1 MSHLG
6 RTWSVSLTGVHGEL
20 IEVEATIESGLP
32 RVTLVGLPDAAVS
45 EARDR
50 CRAAVVNSEREW
62 PNRKLTIGLYPANKP
77 KTGTMHDLAIALAVL
92 AADAEVPA
100 AAIER
105 AVVLGELSLDGRLR
119 PLPGILPATMAAAD
133 AGFRTVIVPSAN
145 AAEAAVVGGIEV
157 RGVRSLRHAI
167 AALKGLPAPLETE
180 VPYVPVSAAA
190 WATTRRVDDLDL
202 DEVLGQAE
210 ARHSLEVSAAG
221 GHHLFLEGPPG
232 AGKTMLAE
240 RLPGLLP
247 DLSLGDALEV
257 SAIHSVAGIL
267 DSGAPLSRR
276 PPFLDP
282 HHTVSPTAI
291 VGGGGRV
298 LRPGAMSLAHR
309 GVLFLDEA
317 PEFSVRTLEA
327 MRQPLESG
335 EVTICRAENST
346 TFPARFQLVLAANPC
361 PCGFDWGRR
370 SRCECPP
377 AARLRYRARISGPV
391 RDRIDIYRSV
401 NPPSRQHLRDDLAH
415 VESTAVV
422 AARVIAARERQRFRY
437 RGTRWT
443 RNAEVPGTQLRK
455 RWPVRNKAARALD
468 DQLADGRISARGADR
483 VLRLAWTLA
492 DLGGRPA
499 PDDTDVEMALS
510 LRTSD
515 TLPVH
520 GAGGLV
526 GRAHSGSP
534 GGARRDDSRGPTSPV
549 GRRKEPADARDQHG
563 DPAVEVTAD
572 EGTPS

>member
-1 MSHLG
+1 MSQLG
-6 RTWSVSLTGVHGEL
+6 RTWSVSLTGVHGEV

-77 KTGTMHDLAIALAVL
+77 KTGTMHDLAIAMAVL
-92 AADAEVPA
+92 AADEEVPA
-100 AAIER
+100 SGIER
-105 AVVLGELSLDGRLR
+105 AVLLGELSLDGRLR
-119 PLPGILPATMAAAD
+119 PLPGILPATMAAAEN
-133 AGFRTVIVPSAN
+133 GFRTVMVPSAN
-145 AAEAAVVGGIEV
+145 AAEASVVKGVEV
-157 RGVRSLRHAI
+157 RAVRSLRHAI
-167 AALKGLPAPLETE
+167 ALLKGLPVPMEKE
-180 VPYVPVSAAA
+180 VPYRPVSTAA
-190 WATTRRVDDLDL
+190 WATARRVDDLDL
-202 DEVLGQAE
+202 NEVLGQVE
-210 ARHSLEVSAAG
+210 ARHSLEVAAAG

-247 DLSLGDALEV
+247 DLSLADALEV
-257 SAIHSVAGIL
+257 SAIHSVAGVL

-282 HHTVSPTAI
+282 HHTASPTAI

-346 TFPARFQLVLAANPC
+346 SFPARFQLVLAANPC

-377 AARLRYRARISGPV
+377 AARLRYRSRISGPV

-415 VESTAVV
+415 VERTAVV
-422 AARVIAARERQRFRY
+422 AARVLVARERQRLRY

-443 RNAEVPGTQLRK
+443 RNADVPGSQLRK
-455 RWPVRNKAARALD
+455 LWPVRNRAARALD
-468 DQLADGRISARGADR
+468 DKLADGRISARGADR

-499 PDDTDVEMALS
+499 PDDVDVEMALS

-515 TLPVH
+515 PLPVQ
-520 GAGGLV
+520 GERGLV
-526 GRAHSGSP
+526 RRA
-534 GGARRDDSRGPTSPV
+534 GPSTNPCRA
-549 GRRKEPADARDQHG
+549 GRRQGP
-563 DPAVEVTAD
+563 
-572 EGTPS
+572 

>member
-1 MSHLG
+1 MSRLG
-6 RTWSVSLTGVHGEL
+6 RTWSVSLTGVQGEV

-50 CRAAVVNSEREW
+50 CRAAVVNSDQDW

-77 KTGTMHDLAIALAVL
+77 KTGTMHDLAIAMAVL
-92 AADAEVPA
+92 CADGEVPA
-100 AAIER
+100 SGIDR
-105 AVVLGELSLDGRLR
+105 AVLLGELSLDGRVR

-133 AGFRTVIVPSAN
+133 AGFATVMVPSAN
-145 AAEAAVVGGIEV
+145 AGEASVVEGV
-157 RGVRSLRHAI
+157 QVCGVRSLRHAV
-167 AALKGLPAPLETE
+167 ALLKGLPVPADKE
-180 VPYVPVSAAA
+180 VPYRPVASSA
-190 WATTRRVDDLDL
+190 WATGRRVDDLDL
-202 DEVLGQAE
+202 SEVLGQAE
-210 ARHSLEVSAAG
+210 ARHSLEVAAAG

-247 DLSLGDALEV
+247 DLPLADALEV

-282 HHTVSPTAI
+282 HHTASPTSI

-335 EVTICRAENST
+335 EVTICRAESST
-346 TFPARFQLVLAANPC
+346 SFPARFQLVLAANPC

-370 SRCECPP
+370 PRCECPP
-377 AARLRYRARISGPV
+377 AARLRYRSRISGPV

-415 VESTAVV
+415 VESTQVV
-422 AARVIAARERQRFRY
+422 AARVLAARERQRFRY
-437 RGTRWT
+437 RGTRWA
-443 RNAEVPGTQLRK
+443 RNSDVPGSQLR
-455 RWPVRNKAARALD
+455 RSWPVRNAAARTLD
-468 DQLADGRISARGADR
+468 DRLADGRISARGADR
-483 VLRLAWTLA
+483 VLRLSWTLA
-492 DLGGRPA
+492 DLGGRA
-499 PDDTDVEMALS
+499 SPDDVDVEMAWA

-515 TLPVH
+515 PLPAQ
-520 GAGGLV
+520 GDNGQV
-526 GRAHSGSP
+526 GRPGSSA
-534 GGARRDDSRGPTSPV
+534 AR
-549 GRRKEPADARDQHG
+549 
-563 DPAVEVTAD
+563 
-572 EGTPS
+572 